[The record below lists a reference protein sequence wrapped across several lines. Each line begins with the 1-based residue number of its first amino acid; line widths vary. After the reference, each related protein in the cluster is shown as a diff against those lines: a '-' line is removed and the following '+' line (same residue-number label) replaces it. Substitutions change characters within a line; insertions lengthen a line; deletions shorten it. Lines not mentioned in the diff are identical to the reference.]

1 MKIQVYG
8 RSRPS
13 IKYGVASLLALAAAG
28 SLTMACVVAP
38 AHAQITVFDP
48 GNYAQNLLTAAR
60 SLQQINNQI
69 QALQNQATM
78 LLNQS
83 KNLSRIDFPQ
93 LQRLTTTMQQIDALM
108 NNAQRIG
115 FRSGQIDSQLDRLF
129 PNGVSP
135 TSTSDQRVASAQ
147 AELDAAMAACRHTMA
162 VQAQVVGNI
171 QPDAADLDT
180 IVARSQGAE
189 GALQAS
195 QATNQLLAVL
205 AKQQFQLQQLMAAQF
220 RAEAIDQAERA
231 QEDAAAR
238 QATVQF
244 LGSGTA
250 YTPQ

>member
-1 MKIQVYG
+1 MKIQAYR

-38 AHAQITVFDP
+38 ARAQITVFDP

-108 NNAQRIG
+108 NNAQGIG

-129 PNGVSP
+129 PNGVNP
-135 TSTSDQRVASAQ
+135 TATSDQRVASAQ
-147 AELDAAMAACRHTMA
+147 AALDTAMAAYRHTMA

-171 QPDAADLDT
+171 QPDAADLDA
-180 IVARSQGAE
+180 IVAKSQGAE

-220 RAEAIDQAERA
+220 RAEAINQAERA